1 VSTGRKITVANSKTA
16 IIITGKSIP
25 RQAARAPKAKSKKA
39 TRLRIMPAPAADKAL
54 VRERDDA
61 KAELIAWTEA
71 RERGDRVN
79 LAVFEK
85 KYTAACERMAK
96 AQQKLAHGPDLR
108 ADHNFLRTL
117 ATPDPITDWSEGEA
131 HQDRREGRHMWTSD
145 NRGWRF
151 ICR

>member
-1 VSTGRKITVANSKTA
+1 MRDRAGQITRLH
-16 IIITGKSIP
+16 GKNKNHHGQP
-25 RQAARAPKAKSKKA
+25 RQEDKCREQHGGEHQPARAPKAKSKKA

-54 VRERDDA
+54 VPERDDA

-85 KYTAACERMAK
+85 KYMAACERLAK

-108 ADHNFLRTL
+108 A
-117 ATPDPITDWSEGEA
+117 
-131 HQDRREGRHMWTSD
+131 
-145 NRGWRF
+145 
-151 ICR
+151 

>member
-1 VSTGRKITVANSKTA
+1 MAFASLASVTGVTVTNV
-16 IIITGKSIP
+16 
-25 RQAARAPKAKSKKA
+25 
-39 TRLRIMPAPAADKAL
+39 RIMPAPAADKAL

-85 KYTAACERMAK
+85 KYTAACERLAK

-108 ADHNFLRTL
+108 ADRT
-117 ATPDPITDWSEGEA
+117 
-131 HQDRREGRHMWTSD
+131 
-145 NRGWRF
+145 
-151 ICR
+151 

>member
-1 VSTGRKITVANSKTA
+1 
-16 IIITGKSIP
+16 
-25 RQAARAPKAKSKKA
+25 
-39 TRLRIMPAPAADKAL
+39 MPAPAADKAL

-85 KYTAACERMAK
+85 KYTAACERLAK

-108 ADHNFLRTL
+108 ADRT
-117 ATPDPITDWSEGEA
+117 
-131 HQDRREGRHMWTSD
+131 
-145 NRGWRF
+145 
-151 ICR
+151 